1 MKSILALCAFMFSTT
16 SAFADFID
24 CRRDDASIAGGAAA
38 SARVGDHD
46 IVKSW
51 MPTQIWI
58 DDEKNEYGTSYHEAS
73 DLSLRENWNGYKL
86 YARTNR
92 TNPPNVAYALSLK
105 RNQGYALVSMEATG
119 FKTMGPMRYNCA
131 YVAQ

>member
-1 MKSILALCAFMFSTT
+1 MHALFQRPHRLPILLI
-16 SAFADFID
+16 ADAMML
-24 CRRDDASIAGGAAA
+24 RLRVEQRAQPGG
-38 SARVGDHD
+38 SDHG

-58 DDEKNEYGTSYHEAS
+58 DEEKYEYRTSYHKAS
-73 DLSLRENWNGYKL
+73 ALSLRENWNGYKL
-86 YARTNR
+86 YARTQR
-92 TNPPNVAYALSLK
+92 SRPSSVAYALSLK

>member
-1 MKSILALCAFMFSTT
+1 MKAFIAACAVIFSTT

-24 CRRDDASIAGGAAA
+24 CRRDDSAIAGGAAGAA
-38 SARVGDHD
+38 SGGSHG

-58 DDEKNEYGTSYHEAS
+58 DEEKNEYGTSYHKAS
-73 DLSLRENWNGYKL
+73 ALSLRENWNGYKL
-86 YARTNR
+86 YARTQR
-92 TNPPNVAYALSLK
+92 SRPSSVAYALSLK

>member
-1 MKSILALCAFMFSTT
+1 MMLRLRVAA
-16 SAFADFID
+16 
-24 CRRDDASIAGGAAA
+24 GAAWG
-38 SARVGDHD
+38 GDHG

-58 DDEKNEYGTSYHEAS
+58 DEEKMNMVLRIIKRSALTS
-73 DLSLRENWNGYKL
+73 RKL
-86 YARTNR
+86 ERLQPYARTQR
-92 TNPPNVAYALSLK
+92 ARPSSVAYALSLK

>member
-1 MKSILALCAFMFSTT
+1 MKIILAVCACIVSTH

-24 CRRDDASIAGGAAA
+24 CRRDDAAIAGRAAGAAWG
-38 SARVGDHD
+38 GDHG

-58 DDEKNEYGTSYHEAS
+58 DEEKNEYGTSYHKAS
-73 DLSLRENWNGYKL
+73 VLSLRENWNGYKL
-86 YARTNR
+86 YARTQR
-92 TNPPNVAYALSLK
+92 SRPSSVAYALSLK
-105 RNQGYALVSMEATG
+105 RNQGYALVSMEAMG

-131 YVAQ
+131 YVSQ

>member
-1 MKSILALCAFMFSTT
+1 MKCILAVCAFMFSTT

-58 DDEKNEYGTSYHEAS
+58 DEEKNEYGTSYHEAPIS
-73 DLSLRENWNGYKL
+73 RCVKIGMGTNCTRGQT
-86 YARTNR
+86 ARTRR
-92 TNPPNVAYALSLK
+92 TW
-105 RNQGYALVSMEATG
+105 
-119 FKTMGPMRYNCA
+119 PMP
-131 YVAQ
+131 

>member
-1 MKSILALCAFMFSTT
+1 MKSILAVCAFMVSTT

-24 CRRDDASIAGGAAA
+24 CRRDDAAIAGGAAGA
-38 SARVGDHD
+38 AWGGDHG

-58 DDEKNEYGTSYHEAS
+58 DEEKNEYGISYHKAS
-73 DLSLRENWNGYKL
+73 ALSLRENWNGYKL
-86 YARTNR
+86 YARTQR
-92 TNPPNVAYALSLK
+92 ARPASVAYALSLK
-105 RNQGYALVSMEATG
+105 RNQGYALVSMEATV
-119 FKTMGPMRYNCA
+119 FKAMGPMRYNSA

>member
-1 MKSILALCAFMFSTT
+1 MKSILAVCAFMVSTT

-38 SARVGDHD
+38 SARVGDHE

-58 DDEKNEYGTSYHEAS
+58 DEEKNEYGTSYHEAS
-73 DLSLRENWNGYKL
+73 DLSLREN
-86 YARTNR
+86 
-92 TNPPNVAYALSLK
+92 
-105 RNQGYALVSMEATG
+105 
-119 FKTMGPMRYNCA
+119 
-131 YVAQ
+131 

>member
-1 MKSILALCAFMFSTT
+1 MKSILAVCAFIVSTT

-24 CRRDDASIAGGAAA
+24 CRRDDTAIAGGAAGA
-38 SARVGDHD
+38 AWGGDHG

-58 DDEKNEYGTSYHEAS
+58 DEEKNEYGTSYHKAS
-73 DLSLRENWNGYKL
+73 ALSLRENWNGYKL
-86 YARTNR
+86 YARTQR
-92 TNPPNVAYALSLK
+92 SRPSSVAYALSLK

-119 FKTMGPMRYNCA
+119 FKTMGSMRYDFA

>member
-1 MKSILALCAFMFSTT
+1 MKSILAVCAFMVSTT

-24 CRRDDASIAGGAAA
+24 CRRDDTAIAGGAAGA
-38 SARVGDHD
+38 AWGGDHG

-51 MPTQIWI
+51 MPTQIWV
-58 DDEKNEYGTSYHEAS
+58 DEEKNEYGTSYHKAS
-73 DLSLRENWNGYKL
+73 ALSLRENWNGYKL
-86 YARTNR
+86 YARTQR
-92 TNPPNVAYALSLK
+92 ARPSSVAYALSRK